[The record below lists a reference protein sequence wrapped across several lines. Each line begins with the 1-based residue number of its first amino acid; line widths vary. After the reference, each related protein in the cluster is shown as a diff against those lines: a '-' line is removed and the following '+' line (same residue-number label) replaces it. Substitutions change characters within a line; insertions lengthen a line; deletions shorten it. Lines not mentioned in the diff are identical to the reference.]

1 MLSAIKSFFSA
12 FGEFFGFLGDR
23 QLIDAGENN
32 EKLKNVAKALK
43 DVENSKKN
51 SDVVDAMS
59 DDDILSEL
67 YRDDKDQS

>member
-23 QLIDAGENN
+23 QLIGAGENN
-32 EKLKNVAKALK
+32 EKLKQAAKALK

-51 SDVVDAMS
+51 SDMVDAMS
-59 DDDILSEL
+59 DDDVLNEL
-67 YRDDKDQS
+67 YGDDKDQS